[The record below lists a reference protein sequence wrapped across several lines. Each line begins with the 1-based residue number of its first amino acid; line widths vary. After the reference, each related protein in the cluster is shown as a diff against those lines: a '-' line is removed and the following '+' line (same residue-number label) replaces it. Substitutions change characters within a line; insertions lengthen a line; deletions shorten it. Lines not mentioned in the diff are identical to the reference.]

1 MISLPHKKEGPPA
14 LLHSREQA
22 GFAMLFTV
30 LLVSLILT
38 IALSISDLTLKQT
51 LLSSLA
57 KDSQI
62 AFYQADAGVECGM
75 YQDIT
80 LGNFP
85 LGKSPAQVPNQFYCG
100 ENSMTMDLSS
110 SLNDYF
116 VFKEDL
122 AGTASPCFSIVFD
135 KVTTPGSNKVQ
146 TRGYNRCSVSPRQ
159 VERALEV
166 SY

>member
-1 MISLPHKKEGPPA
+1 MM
-14 LLHSREQA
+14 QDTQQQ

-38 IALSISDLTLKQT
+38 ISLSISDITFKQT

-62 AFYQADAGVECGM
+62 AFYQADAGIECGM

-80 LGNFP
+80 LNSYP
-85 LGKSPAQVPNQFYCG
+85 RGKSTSQVPNQFYCG
-100 ENSMTMDLSS
+100 QVNMQLDAGVSS
-110 SLNDYF
+110 NDYF
-116 VFKEDL
+116 VFKSSS
-122 AGTASPCFSIVFD
+122 ATASPCFSIVFD
-135 KVTTPGSNKVQ
+135 KVSDPVKSKVQ
-146 TRGYNRCSVSPRQ
+146 SRGYNRCTVTARQ

-166 SY
+166 RY